1 MHVAYSTTI
10 QRNLLFKCCKEC
22 QVKLE
27 TVSGYRN
34 IAIAIGIIF
43 MFAFVII
50 FLKRYK
56 KIFQNFKFNNL

>member
-50 FLKRYK
+50 LPMCLAAHARHHP
-56 KIFQNFKFNNL
+56 